1 MKLDIYLS
9 RLIPTNL
16 AYHKPKQWGNNEGNL
31 IRYYI
36 ETVQKLSCYLTEI
49 VIHFISVILC
59 PLLHVANVS
68 TRQIVQYS
76 KAWKFFQFANMKF
89 KLCLRYFLSSFATT
103 KNPSEWEKLNVLFCF
118 SYVVVFFFYRFWLYK
133 TRMLPHGNN
142 EGATTGATATAATFC
157 IEKLFCSK
165 YLPSI
170 FIRLPPATFDKLWLC
185 YFCCHSPSRLLT
197 PALSTLCGVCFFSQ
211 TMAVSCHDSAATLYN
226 KCSK

>member
-1 MKLDIYLS
+1 ML
-9 RLIPTNL
+9 PMWV
-16 AYHKPKQWGNNEGNL
+16 P
-31 IRYYI
+31 
-36 ETVQKLSCYLTEI
+36 V
-49 VIHFISVILC
+49 
-59 PLLHVANVS
+59 
-68 TRQIVQYS
+68 
-76 KAWKFFQFANMKF
+76 
-89 KLCLRYFLSSFATT
+89 KLCNTRKLESSFCLQTWST
-103 KNPSEWEKLNVLFCF
+103 N
-118 SYVVVFFFYRFWLYK
+118 YVYDISWAVSQQRKTQANGKSWMYYFVSVSLLFFFYRFWLYK

-142 EGATTGATATAATFC
+142 EGATTGATATAAATFC

-197 PALSTLCGVCFFSQ
+197 PAPSLLCGVCFFSQ

>member
-1 MKLDIYLS
+1 MLPD
-9 RLIPTNL
+9 
-16 AYHKPKQWGNNEGNL
+16 
-31 IRYYI
+31 
-36 ETVQKLSCYLTEI
+36 
-49 VIHFISVILC
+49 
-59 PLLHVANVS
+59 VS

-76 KAWKFFQFANMKF
+76 KAWKFFLLANMKY

-118 SYVVVFFFYRFWLYK
+118 SFVVVVIFFYCFWLYK

-142 EGATTGATATAATFC
+142 EGATTGATAAAATFC

-197 PALSTLCGVCFFSQ
+197 LPSSLPAMWCVFFLTNYGSKLPWQ
-211 TMAVSCHDSAATLYN
+211 RCHIIQQVLEIIKLTAL
-226 KCSK
+226 